1 MSAPERI
8 WIDGAVNANAWAEQK
23 TDCTLSGVAA
33 YEYVRA
39 DLCDPMQDERVR
51 ALVDSARRILE
62 DIDDMKEAFDGLAG
76 ACFTTWDEMDPGGPM
91 DAWMEGERMLR
102 AALRDMEGGE

>member
-8 WIDGAVNANAWAEQK
+8 IA
-23 TDCTLSGVAA
+23 DCGNVQSGTSDLCQWEHWGDLV
-33 YEYVRA
+33 EYNRT

-51 ALVDSARRILE
+51 RLVEAAGRILE

-76 ACFTTWDEMDPGGPM
+76 TWLTTWDEMDPGGPM

-102 AALRDMEGGE
+102 AALRALEQGEG

>member
-8 WIDGAVNANAWAEQK
+8 WIDGAVNANTWAEQK

-39 DLCDPMQDERVR
+39 DLCDPQDERVTQ
-51 ALVDSARRILE
+51 LVDVAIAEDTAVNKRVTSRKRKQYIRGRI
-62 DIDDMKEAFDGLAG
+62 EALKD
-76 ACFTTWDEMDPGGPM
+76 
-91 DAWMEGERMLR
+91 LR
-102 AALRDMEGGE
+102 AALRALEQGEG